1 MAFVLLFISL
11 FILCREQVDLE
22 KRMKELKLD
31 QLIPEE
37 ACTQSYAF
45 AVYQYG
51 VGLIMSQAGWPQMNA
66 VHELATRMKKSV
78 RDSGGKDWVPWV
90 SVEMKRF
97 LPDCFQEY
105 LVTHFEVED
114 DKQPKANA
122 RRLELASWMAA
133 WDG

>member
-1 MAFVLLFISL
+1 ML
-11 FILCREQVDLE
+11 
-22 KRMKELKLD
+22 
-31 QLIPEE
+31 
-37 ACTQSYAF
+37 
-45 AVYQYG
+45 AVCQYG
-51 VGLIMSQAGWPQMNA
+51 VDLIMSQAGWPQMNA

-78 RDSGGKDWVPWV
+78 RDSGDNDWVPWV

-114 DKQPKANA
+114 DKQPKANS